1 MNALMAACKMGTT
14 QRRINGGGDRF
25 WSANACP
32 RCCAVPELKYA
43 ISRSSRN
50 PGRPYYECGNYGQF
64 LMWASA
70 RSNLPKDKEVGGQ
83 GRGTKCN
90 EEAIGEEK
98 QSTTLQM
105 WNEMKELRMANTVE
119 QGRI

>member
-1 MNALMAACKMGTT
+1 
-14 QRRINGGGDRF
+14 
-25 WSANACP
+25 
-32 RCCAVPELKYA
+32 
-43 ISRSSRN
+43 
-50 PGRPYYECGNYGQF
+50 
-64 LMWASA
+64 MWASA

-83 GRGTKCN
+83 GRGMKCN

-119 QGRI
+119 QGRIYEALKIVIALNIVICSLLVMMMLK